1 MTGGT
6 RSGGET
12 GSVSI
17 KSHLLRRG
25 QDSTP
30 ETPEKR
36 DRASIR
42 NSRRDQIG
50 SERLF
55 AAHPSFSWDE
65 LTESGTRIR
74 RPTRGSN
81 EKTGDGEYSA
91 VRASSS
97 RNGFRH
103 RKSGRNRHNRRGKL
117 RFEIQQYLARLQV
130 RCFTATRWRDRAD
143 GVGVKLL
150 PRRDSEPRQ
159 ANSSNCED
167 LKWRHSVA
175 AISSEPRLRDWRGVT

>member
-42 NSRRDQIG
+42 NSSRDQIG
-50 SERLF
+50 PERLF

-65 LTESGTRIR
+65 LTRTAKASTGGTVAESVDSRESGTRIR

-81 EKTGDGEYSA
+81 EKTGDRLFSA
-91 VRASSS
+91 DRTSSL
-97 RNGFRH
+97 RNGFRY
-103 RKSGRNRHNRRGKL
+103 RKSGRNRYNQPLECGDSSPLSLSLSSEFAFVTGK
-117 RFEIQQYLARLQV
+117 RLATVHR
-130 RCFTATRWRDRAD
+130 TD
-143 GVGVKLL
+143 KK
-150 PRRDSEPRQ
+150 PRQ
-159 ANSSNCED
+159 RRRE
-167 LKWRHSVA
+167 
-175 AISSEPRLRDWRGVT
+175 